1 MGVAMNEHPG
11 FHTRSLTQLCG
22 AVASLVPLGAIAQEV
37 EQGVLQEVVV
47 TAQKR
52 EQNLQDIGISV
63 AALSADD
70 LKSMGVTSVEQLGSS
85 VPGVMIFQFGEEA
98 TTTITIRG
106 VSQNDFADHNEAPVA
121 VYQDGAYNSFIGG
134 AGFTLF
140 DVDRIE
146 ILRGPQGTLF
156 GRNATGG
163 LVQVISKKPTD
174 KFEAYVSADAGQFG
188 LAHAEGAL
196 SGPLSDTISSRLS
209 LSATRQDGTVQNTIG
224 RDKQGADNMSGRLQF
239 DFHPSDDVS
248 LLLNVR
254 GLRDDV
260 KGTVAYKTKRA
271 MFSPGVANGLVRDA
285 TDFSQYQAFCQGF
298 FGSTPPAGSS
308 DCFGF
313 TDPKPSDPWTVAQDT
328 DGVMDRKQYGTTAT
342 LTWKINPD
350 VQLTSISDYLKLDRL
365 YVEDTDGTAN
375 KVFNF
380 YSDMDSWQASE
391 ELRLNGSAAAGTF
404 NWQAGLYY
412 LKIEHDILTG
422 ADANTG
428 FGLPTD
434 FFTANRNK
442 QSTRSYSAFGQ
453 VDWAFAD
460 QWNVTAGVRYVSDK
474 KRMTIAASCS
484 FAGCDTLGLTA
495 PGIVQG
501 IGFNESVA
509 PGLTERSD
517 GDVAAKVELDWRP
530 ISGLLTY
537 ASVNRGIK
545 GGGFNAAAVSG
556 IPISYVP
563 YEPEVLTAYEV
574 GVKSTF
580 LDQRAQLNTSVF
592 YYDYKNY
599 QAFTLTGFSPFV
611 FNTSATTQGAEVELR
626 FLPARSVDVSV
637 GISYLDAIAKDVPLQ
652 FPSGPFVDQRP
663 PQSPEYTGSATVRK
677 RWTLPSGT
685 LALQGS
691 VNYVDKR
698 YFNTINH
705 PGLSDDAYTVGNARL
720 SYLAA
725 DERWEF
731 ALWANNITNEE
742 YLLTAFDMSTSNGVV
757 AQAYA
762 PQRQIGAT
770 ISYWV
775 K

>member
-1 MGVAMNEHPG
+1 MNNYSSLQG
-11 FHTRSLTQLCG
+11 RSLIQLCG

-37 EQGVLQEVVV
+37 SQGVLQEVVV

-52 EQNLQDIGISV
+52 EQNLQDVGISV
-63 AALSADD
+63 AALSAND
-70 LKSMGVTSVEQLGSS
+70 LKNMGVSSVDQLGST

-134 AGFTLF
+134 AGFSLF

-174 KFEAYVSADAGQFG
+174 KFEAYVSADGGEFG
-188 LAHAEGAL
+188 LAHVESAI
-196 SGPLSDTISSRLS
+196 SGPLSDTVSSRLS
-209 LSATRQDGTVQNTIG
+209 LSATHQDGSVTNTLG
-224 RDKQGADNMSGRLQF
+224 RDKQGTDNASGRLQF
-239 DFHPSDDVS
+239 DFHPTDDVD

-260 KGTVAYKTKRA
+260 KGTVAYKPRSA
-271 MFSPGVANGLVRDA
+271 IFSADVANGLVRNSD
-285 TDFSQYQAFCQGF
+285 DFAQYQAFCQGF
-298 FGSTPPAGSS
+298 FGATPPTGST

-313 TDPKPSDPWTVAQDT
+313 TDPKPSDPWTVAHDT
-328 DGVMDRKQYGTTAT
+328 AGVMDRKQFGTTAT
-342 LTWKINPD
+342 LTWKINED

-375 KVFNF
+375 KLFNF
-380 YSDMDSWQASE
+380 YSDMDSWQGSQ
-391 ELRLNGSAAAGTF
+391 ELRLNGTAAARTF

-412 LKIEHDILTG
+412 LKIQHDILTG
-422 ADANTG
+422 ADANSG
-428 FGLPTD
+428 FGSPTD
-434 FFTANRNK
+434 FFTANTNR

-460 QWNVTAGVRYVSDK
+460 QWSVTAGVRYVEDE
-474 KRMTIAASCS
+474 KRMTIAASCL
-484 FAGCDTLGLTA
+484 FDGCNTLGLVA

-501 IGFNESVA
+501 IGFNETVA

-530 ISGLLTY
+530 IDGVLTY

-563 YEPEVLTAYEV
+563 YEPEVLTAYEL
-574 GVKSTF
+574 GLKSSF
-580 LDQRAQLNTSVF
+580 FDQRAQLNTSVF
-592 YYDYKNY
+592 YYDYENY

-611 FNTSATTQGAEVELR
+611 FNTSASTRGAEVELR
-626 FLPARSVDVSV
+626 FLPARSVDVSIGV
-637 GISYLDAIAKDVPLQ
+637 SYLDAVAKDVPLQ
-652 FPSGPFVDQRP
+652 FPAGPFVDQTP
-663 PQSPEYTGSATVRK
+663 PQSPEFTGSASVRK
-677 RWTLPSGT
+677 NWTLATGT
-685 LALQGS
+685 VSLQGS
-691 VNYVDKR
+691 VNHVGKR

-705 PGLSDDAYTVGNARL
+705 PALSDSSYTTSNARL
-720 SYLAA
+720 SYMAA
-725 DERWEF
+725 DERWEV
-731 ALWANNITNEE
+731 ALWANNLTNEE
-742 YLLTAFDMSTSNGVV
+742 YLLTAFDMSTTNGVV
-757 AQAYA
+757 SQVYA
-762 PQRQIGAT
+762 PPRQIAAT
-770 ISYWV
+770 ISYWI

>member
-1 MGVAMNEHPG
+1 MNKYQYFQG
-11 FHTRSLTQLCG
+11 RSLLQVCG
-22 AVASLVPLGAIAQEV
+22 AVASLVPVGAIAQEV
-37 EQGVLQEVVV
+37 SQGVLQEVVV

-52 EQNLQDIGISV
+52 EQNLQDVGISV

-70 LKSMGVTSVEQLGSS
+70 LKSMGVSSVDQLGSS

-174 KFEAYVSADAGQFG
+174 TFESYASADAGQYG
-188 LAHAEGAL
+188 LAHVEGAL
-196 SGPLSDTISSRLS
+196 SGPLSNTVSSRLS
-209 LSATRQDGTVQNTIG
+209 LSGTRQDGNVTNTIG
-224 RDKQGADNMSGRLQF
+224 RDKQGANNVSGRLQF
-239 DFHPSDDVS
+239 DFHPTDDVD
-248 LLLNVR
+248 LLWNVR

-260 KGTVAYKTKRA
+260 KGTVAYKPKSA
-271 MFSPGVANGLVRDA
+271 VFSPGVQNGLVRYADNFA
-285 TDFSQYQAFCQGF
+285 QYQSFCQGF
-298 FGSTPPAGSS
+298 FGATPPPGST

-328 DGVMDRKQYGTTAT
+328 DGVMDRKQFGTTAT

-350 VQLTSISDYLKLDRL
+350 VQLTSISDYVKLDRL

-375 KVFNF
+375 KWFNF
-380 YSDMDSWQASE
+380 YSDMDSWQASQ
-391 ELRLNGSAAAGTF
+391 ELRLNGTAAGGTF
-404 NWQAGLYY
+404 NWQTGLYY
-412 LKIEHDILTG
+412 LRIQHDILTG
-422 ADANTG
+422 VDANSGLG
-428 FGLPTD
+428 FPTD
-434 FFTANRNK
+434 FFTANSNV
-442 QSTRSYSAFGQ
+442 QNTRSYSAFGQ

-460 QWNVTAGVRYVSDK
+460 QWSVTAGVRYVTDE
-474 KRMTIAASCS
+474 KRMTINASCQYD
-484 FAGCDTLGLTA
+484 GCAFLGLTA

-501 IGFNESVA
+501 SGFNETVA

-517 GDVAAKVELDWRP
+517 SDVAAKIELDWRP
-530 ISGLLTY
+530 VDKVLTY
-537 ASVNRGIK
+537 ASVSRGIK
-545 GGGFNAAAVSG
+545 GGGFNAAAISG

-563 YEPEVLTAYEV
+563 YEPEILTAYEL
-574 GVKSTF
+574 GLKSTF
-580 LDQRAQLNTSVF
+580 FDQRAQLNTSVF
-592 YYDYKNY
+592 YYDYENY

-611 FNTSATTQGAEVELR
+611 FNTSAATQGAEVELR
-626 FLPARSVDVSV
+626 FLPARSVDVSI
-637 GISYLDAIAKDVPLQ
+637 GLSYLDAIAKDVPLQ

-663 PQSPEYTGSATVRK
+663 PQSPEFTGNASVRK
-677 RWTLPSGT
+677 NWTLASGSVS
-685 LALQGS
+685 LQGS
-691 VNYVDKR
+691 VNHVAKR

-705 PGLSDDAYTVGNARL
+705 PALSDSSYTTANARL
-720 SYLAA
+720 SYLHS
-725 DERWEF
+725 DERWEV
-731 ALWANNITNEE
+731 ALWANNITNEQ
-742 YLLTAFDMSTSNGVV
+742 YLLTAFDLSTTNGVV
-757 AQAYA
+757 SQVYA
-762 PQRQIGAT
+762 PPRQIAAT

>member
-1 MGVAMNEHPG
+1 MNKHPSL
-11 FHTRSLTQLCG
+11 RSGSLRRITG
-22 AVASLVPLGAIAQEV
+22 AVASLAPLAVMAQEV
-37 EQGVLQEVVV
+37 PEGVLQEVVV

-52 EQNLQDIGISV
+52 EQNLQDVGISV
-63 AALSADD
+63 AALSANE
-70 LKSMGVTSVEQLGSS
+70 LKSMGISSVDQLGSS

-134 AGFTLF
+134 AGFALF

-174 KFEAYVSADAGQFG
+174 AFEAYVSADGGEYG
-188 LAHAEGAL
+188 LAHVEGAV
-196 SGPLSDTISSRLS
+196 SGPLSDAVSSRLS
-209 LSATRQDGTVQNTIG
+209 LSATQQDGTVTNTLG
-224 RDKQGADNMSGRLQF
+224 RDKGGVDNVNARLQF
-239 DFHPSDDVS
+239 DFHPSDTVG

-260 KGTVAYKTKRA
+260 KGTVGYKPRSA
-271 MFSPGVANGLVRDA
+271 MFSPGVANGLVHFPESFA
-285 TDFSQYQAFCQGF
+285 QYQAFCQGF
-298 FGSTPPAGSS
+298 YGTSPPAGST

-328 DGVMDRKQYGTTAT
+328 AGVMDRKQFGTTAT

-365 YVEDTDGTAN
+365 YVEDTDATAN
-375 KVFNF
+375 KLFNF
-380 YSDMDSWQASE
+380 YSDMDSWQASQ
-391 ELRLNGSAAAGTF
+391 ELRLNGAAAGGTF

-412 LKIEHDILTG
+412 LKIQHDILTG

-434 FFTANRNK
+434 FFTANTNR

-460 QWNVTAGVRYVSDK
+460 QWSVTAGARYVSDK
-474 KRMTIAASCS
+474 KRMTIGASCLYD
-484 FAGCDTLGLTA
+484 GCDTLGLTA

-501 IGFNESVA
+501 IGFNETLA

-517 GDVAAKVELDWRP
+517 SDFAAKIELDWRP
-530 ISGLLTY
+530 VDRLLAY

-563 YEPEVLTAYEV
+563 YEPEVLTAYEI
-574 GVKSTF
+574 GLKSTF
-580 LDQRAQLNTSVF
+580 FDQRAQLNTSVF
-592 YYDYKNY
+592 YYDYEDY

-611 FNTSATTQGAEVELR
+611 FNTSATTRGAEVELR
-626 FLPARSVDVSV
+626 FLPVRSVDVTL
-637 GISYLDAIAKDVPLQ
+637 GLSYLDAVAKNVPLQ
-652 FPSGPFVDQRP
+652 FPSGPFVEQKP
-663 PQSPEYTGSATVRK
+663 PQSPEFTGNATVRK
-677 RWTLPSGT
+677 NWTLASGT
-685 LALQGS
+685 LSLQGS
-691 VNYVDKR
+691 VNHVGKR

-705 PGLSDDAYTVGNARL
+705 PALSDSSYTTSNARL
-720 SYLAA
+720 SFMAA
-725 DERWEF
+725 DDRWEI
-731 ALWANNITNEE
+731 ALWANNLTNEE
-742 YLLTAFDMSTSNGVV
+742 YLLTAFDMSTSSGVV

-762 PQRQIGAT
+762 PPRQIAAT
-770 ISYWV
+770 ISYWI

>member
-1 MGVAMNEHPG
+1 MNKYQG
-11 FHTRSLTQLCG
+11 FQRRQLLQACG
-22 AVASLVPLGAIAQEV
+22 AVASLVPLAATAQEV
-37 EQGVLQEVVV
+37 SQGVLQEVVV

-52 EQNLQDIGISV
+52 EQNLQDVGISM
-63 AALSADD
+63 AALSAND
-70 LKSMGVTSVEQLGSS
+70 LKSMGVSSVDQLGSS

-174 KFEAYVSADAGQFG
+174 TFEAYVSADGGEYG
-188 LAHAEGAL
+188 LAHVEGAV
-196 SGPLSDTISSRLS
+196 SGPLTDTISSRLS
-209 LSATRQDGTVQNTIG
+209 LSATQQDGNVTNTFG
-224 RDKQGADNMSGRLQF
+224 RDKQGTDNVSGRLQF
-239 DFHPSDDVS
+239 DLHPSDDVK

-260 KGTVAYKTKRA
+260 KGTVAYKPKSA
-271 MFSPGVANGLVRDA
+271 LFSAGVANGLVSYA
-285 TDFSQYQAFCQGF
+285 NDFAQYQAFCQGF
-298 FGSTPPAGSS
+298 FGATPPPGST

-313 TDPKPSDPWTVAQDT
+313 TDPKPSDPWTVAQDE
-328 DGVMDRKQYGTTAT
+328 DGVMDRKQFGTTAT
-342 LTWKINPD
+342 LSWKINPD

-365 YVEDTDGTAN
+365 YVEDTDGTTN
-375 KVFNF
+375 TLFHF
-380 YSDMDSWQASE
+380 YSDVDSWQASQ
-391 ELRLNGSAAAGTF
+391 ELRLNGNAAAGTF

-428 FGLPTD
+428 FGAPTD
-434 FFTANRNK
+434 FFTANTNR

-460 QWNVTAGVRYVSDK
+460 QWSVTAGVRYVSDK
-474 KRMTIAASCS
+474 KQMTIGASCL
-484 FAGCDTLGLTA
+484 FDGCGTLGLIA

-501 IGFNESVA
+501 IGFNETVA

-517 GDVAAKVELDWRP
+517 KDVAAKVELDWRP
-530 ISGLLTY
+530 IDGLLTY
-537 ASVNRGIK
+537 MSVNRGIK

-556 IPISYVP
+556 IPINYVP
-563 YEPEVLTAYEV
+563 YEPEVLTAYEL

-580 LDQRAQLNTSVF
+580 FDQRAQLNTSVF
-592 YYDYKNY
+592 YYDYENY

-611 FNTSATTQGAEVELR
+611 FNTSATTRGAEVELR
-626 FLPARSVDVSV
+626 FLPVRSVDVSI
-637 GISYLDAIAKDVPLQ
+637 GLSYLDAVAKDVPLQ
-652 FPSGPFVDQRP
+652 FPSGPFVDQTP
-663 PQSPEYTGSATVRK
+663 PQSPEFTGSATVRK
-677 RWTLPSGT
+677 NWALASGT
-685 LALQGS
+685 VSLQGT
-691 VNYVDKR
+691 VNHVGKR

-705 PGLSDDAYTVGNARL
+705 PAVSDTSYTAGNARL
-720 SYLAA
+720 SYMDAE
-725 DERWEF
+725 ERWEV

-742 YLLTAFDMSTSNGVV
+742 YLLTAFDLSTTNGVV
-757 AQAYA
+757 SQVYA
-762 PQRQIGAT
+762 PPRQIAAT
-770 ISYWV
+770 ISYWI

>member
-1 MGVAMNEHPG
+1 MNKYQG
-11 FHTRSLTQLCG
+11 FQNRSRAQICG
-22 AVASLVPLGAIAQEV
+22 ALAALVPLAAIAQEV
-37 EQGVLQEVVV
+37 PEGVLQEIVV

-52 EQNLQDIGISV
+52 EQNLQDVGISV

-70 LKSMGVTSVEQLGSS
+70 LKSMGVSSVDQLGSM

-163 LVQVISKKPTD
+163 LVQVLSKKPTD
-174 KFEAYVSADAGQFG
+174 TFEAYVSADGGEYG
-188 LAHAEGAL
+188 LAHAEGAV
-196 SGPLSDTISSRLS
+196 SGPLSDTVSSRLS
-209 LSATRQDGTVQNTIG
+209 LSATHQDGNVTNTIG
-224 RDKQGADNMSGRLQF
+224 RDKQGTSNASGRLQF
-239 DFHPSDDVS
+239 DFHPSDELS

-260 KGTVAYKTKRA
+260 KGTVAYKPKRA
-271 MFSPGVANGLVRDA
+271 MFSSDVANGLVRDA
-285 TDFSQYQAFCQGF
+285 TDFTQYQAFCQGF
-298 FGSTPPAGSS
+298 FGATPSPGSS
-308 DCFGF
+308 DCFGL

-328 DGVMDRKQYGTTAT
+328 PGVMDRKQYGTTAT

-350 VQLTSISDYLKLDRL
+350 VQLTSISDYVKLDRL
-365 YVEDTDGTAN
+365 YVEDTDGSAL
-375 KVFNF
+375 KLFNF
-380 YSDMDSWQASE
+380 YSDVDSWQASE

-412 LKIEHDILTG
+412 LKIQHDILTG

-428 FGLPTD
+428 FGTPFD
-434 FFTANRNK
+434 FFTANLND
-442 QSTRSYSAFGQ
+442 QTTRSYSAFGQ
-453 VDWAFAD
+453 VDWEFAD
-460 QWNVTAGVRYVSDK
+460 QWNVTAGIRYVSDK
-474 KRMTIAASCS
+474 KRITITASCLYD
-484 FAGCDTLGLTA
+484 GCDTLGLTA

-501 IGFNESVA
+501 TGFNEAVA

-517 GDVAAKVELDWRP
+517 SDVAAKIELDWRP
-530 ISGLLTY
+530 IDGLLTY

-545 GGGFNAAAVSG
+545 GGGFNAAAISG

-563 YEPEVLTAYEV
+563 YEPEVLTAYEI
-574 GVKSTF
+574 GVKSSF
-580 LDQRAQLNTSVF
+580 LDKRAQLNTSVF
-592 YYDYKNY
+592 YYDYENY

-611 FNTSATTQGAEVELR
+611 FNTSATTRGAEVELR
-626 FLPARSVDVSV
+626 FLPVRSVDVSI
-637 GISYLDAIAKDVPLQ
+637 GLSYLDAVAKNVPLQ
-652 FPSGPFVDQRP
+652 FPAGPFVAQTP
-663 PQSPEYTGSATVRK
+663 PQSPEFTGSASVRK
-677 RWTLPSGT
+677 NWLLQSGT
-685 LALQGS
+685 VSLQGS
-691 VNYVDKR
+691 VNHVGKR

-705 PGLSDDAYTVGNARL
+705 PALSDSSYTASNARL
-720 SYLAA
+720 SYRAA
-725 DERWEF
+725 DERWEV

-742 YLLTAFDMSTSNGVV
+742 YLLTAFDLSTTNGTVS
-757 AQAYA
+757 QAYA
-762 PQRQIGAT
+762 PPRQIGAT
-770 ISYWV
+770 VSYWI

>member
-1 MGVAMNEHPG
+1 MNKSRG
-11 FHTRSLTQLCG
+11 FQSRSLVQVCG
-22 AVASLVPLGAIAQEV
+22 AVASLVPAGAVAQEV
-37 EQGVLQEVVV
+37 AQGVLQEVVV

-52 EQNLQDIGISV
+52 EQNLQDVGISV
-63 AALSADD
+63 AALSADE
-70 LKSMGVTSVEQLGSS
+70 LKSMGVNSVDQLGST

-174 KFEAYVSADAGQFG
+174 TFEAYVSADGGEYG
-188 LAHAEGAL
+188 LAHVEGAV
-196 SGPLSDTISSRLS
+196 SGPLTETVSSRLS
-209 LSATRQDGTVQNTIG
+209 LSATQQDGNVTNTIG
-224 RDKQGADNMSGRLQF
+224 RDKQEANNVSGRLQF
-239 DFHPSDDVS
+239 DFHPTDEVE

-260 KGTVAYKTKRA
+260 KGTVAYKPKA
-271 MFSPGVANGLVRDA
+271 ALFSPDVANGLVRYAD
-285 TDFSQYQAFCQGF
+285 DFAQYQAFCQGF
-298 FGSTPPAGSS
+298 FGAAPPAGST

-313 TDPKPSDPWTVAQDT
+313 TDPDASDPWTVAHDT
-328 DGVMDRKQYGTTAT
+328 PGVMDREQFGTTAT

-350 VQLTSISDYLKLDRL
+350 VQLTSISDYVKLDRL

-375 KVFNF
+375 KLFNF
-380 YSDMDSWQASE
+380 YSDMNSWQASQ
-391 ELRLNGSAAAGTF
+391 ELRLNGDAAAGTF

-422 ADANTG
+422 ADANSG
-428 FGLPTD
+428 FGFPTD
-434 FFTANRNK
+434 FFTANSNN

-460 QWNVTAGVRYVSDK
+460 QWSMTAGVRYVTDK
-474 KRMTIAASCS
+474 KQMTIGVSCL
-484 FAGCDTLGLTA
+484 FDGCDTFGLTA

-501 IGFNESVA
+501 IGFNETVA

-517 GDVAAKVELDWRP
+517 SDVAAKVELDWRP
-530 ISGLLTY
+530 FNGLLAY

-545 GGGFNAAAVSG
+545 GGGFNAAAISG
-556 IPISYVP
+556 IPVSLVP
-563 YEPEVLTAYEV
+563 YEPEVLTAYEL
-574 GVKSTF
+574 GLKSTF
-580 LDQRAQLNTSVF
+580 FDQRAQLNTSVF
-592 YYDYKNY
+592 YYDYDNY

-626 FLPARSVDVSV
+626 LLPVRSVDVSI
-637 GISYLDAIAKDVPLQ
+637 GLSYLDAIANDVPLQ
-652 FPSGPFVDQRP
+652 FPSGPFVDQTP
-663 PQSPEYTGSATVRK
+663 PQSPEFTGSATVRK
-677 RWTLPSGT
+677 NWTLASGT
-685 LALQGS
+685 VSLQGT
-691 VNYVDKR
+691 VNHVGKR

-705 PGLSDDAYTVGNARL
+705 PALSDSSYTVGSARL
-720 SYLAA
+720 SYMAA
-725 DERWEF
+725 DERWEV

-742 YLLTAFDMSTSNGVV
+742 YLLTAFDLSTTNGVV
-757 AQAYA
+757 SQVYA
-762 PQRQIGAT
+762 PPRQIAAT
-770 ISYWV
+770 ISYWI